1 MKIVLDTNIV
11 IDAIASRA
19 PFDKEAQEVVVLATC
34 GAILSAITAST
45 ASDIYYLT
53 RKYYRSAEKTAAV
66 LHRLFELVDVIAVDK
81 SDCLGAF
88 DTRMA
93 DYEDSL
99 LAVCAL
105 KWNAELIITR
115 NIKDFAH
122 SPVPAITPSEFLK
135 RYNTASLTP

>member
-1 MKIVLDTNIV
+1 MKIVLDTNII

-19 PFDKEAQEVVVLATC
+19 PFDKEAQEVIVLAAC
-34 GAILSAITAST
+34 GTILSAITAIT
-45 ASDIYYLT
+45 ASDIYYLAH
-53 RKYYRSAEKTAAV
+53 KYYRSAEKTAAV
-66 LHRLFELVDVIAVDK
+66 LRQLFELVDVIAVDK
-81 SDCLGAF
+81 LDCLAAF

-115 NIKDFAH
+115 NIKDFAQ
-122 SPVPAITPSEFLK
+122 SPVSAITPSEFLK
-135 RYNTASLTP
+135 RYKSA